1 MDGST
6 HRESTMKAAL
16 KQFGTKLAR
25 PVSKGVRNWAIKR
38 TEKRIAEAQVEI
50 SALSEEELEILVCE
64 EEDKLKNRIK
74 NVSMGA
80 VMITLGVA

>member
-16 KQFGTKLAR
+16 KNIGTRVAR

-64 EEDKLKNRIK
+64 EEDKLKNTIQK
-74 NVSMGA
+74 FSMGA

>member
-16 KQFGTKLAR
+16 IEFGTKAAR
-25 PVSKGVRNWAIKR
+25 PITKGVRNWAIKR
-38 TEKRIAEAQVEI
+38 TEKRIADAQVEI

-64 EEDKLKNRIK
+64 EEDKLKNTIK

>member
-1 MDGST
+1 
-6 HRESTMKAAL
+6 MKAAL
-16 KQFGTKLAR
+16 KEFGTKVAR
-25 PVSKGVRNWAIKR
+25 PVTKGVRNWAIKR
-38 TEKRIAEAQVEI
+38 TEKRIADAQVEI
-50 SALSEEELEILVCE
+50 SALSEEELEILVRE

>member
-1 MDGST
+1 
-6 HRESTMKAAL
+6 MKAAL
-16 KQFGTKLAR
+16 KEFGTKMAR

-50 SALSEEELEILVCE
+50 SALSEEELEILVSE

>member
-6 HRESTMKAAL
+6 HRESIMKAAL
-16 KQFGTKLAR
+16 KQFGTKMAR

>member
-1 MDGST
+1 MDGTSD
-6 HRESTMKAAL
+6 RESTMKAAL
-16 KQFGTKLAR
+16 KQFGTKVAR

-38 TEKRIAEAQVEI
+38 TEKRIADAQVEI
-50 SALSEEELEILVCE
+50 SALSEEELEILVRE

>member
-1 MDGST
+1 MDGTT

-50 SALSEEELEILVCE
+50 SALSEEA
-64 EEDKLKNRIK
+64 
-74 NVSMGA
+74 VSYTHL
-80 VMITLGVA
+80 TLPTTPYV

>member
-16 KQFGTKLAR
+16 KKFGTKMAR
-25 PVSKGVRNWAIKR
+25 PASKGVRNWAIKR
-38 TEKRIAEAQVEI
+38 TEKRIADAQVEI
-50 SALSEEELEILVCE
+50 SALSEEELEILVRE

>member
-1 MDGST
+1 
-6 HRESTMKAAL
+6 MKVAL
-16 KQFGTKLAR
+16 KQFGTKMAR

>member
-1 MDGST
+1 MDGTT

-16 KQFGTKLAR
+16 KEFGTKMAR

>member
-16 KQFGTKLAR
+16 KEFGTKMAR

-74 NVSMGA
+74 NFSMGA

>member
-1 MDGST
+1 
-6 HRESTMKAAL
+6 MKAAL
-16 KQFGTKLAR
+16 KKFGTKMAR
-25 PVSKGVRNWAIKR
+25 PLSKGVRNWAIKR

>member
-1 MDGST
+1 
-6 HRESTMKAAL
+6 MKVAL
-16 KQFGTKLAR
+16 KNFGTKAAR
-25 PVSKGVRNWAIKR
+25 PVTKGVRNWAIKR
-38 TEKRIAEAQVEI
+38 TEKRIAEAEVEI
-50 SALSEEELEILVCE
+50 SALSEEELEILVRE

>member
-1 MDGST
+1 MDGRT

-16 KQFGTKLAR
+16 KEFGTKVAR
-25 PVSKGVRNWAIKR
+25 PVTKGVRNWAIKR
-38 TEKRIAEAQVEI
+38 TEKRIADAQVEI
-50 SALSEEELEILVCE
+50 TALSEEELEILVCE
-64 EEDKLKNRIK
+64 EEDKLKNTIK

>member
-16 KQFGTKLAR
+16 KEFGTKVAR

-38 TEKRIAEAQVEI
+38 TEKRIADAQVEI
-50 SALSEEELEILVCE
+50 SALSEEELEILVRE

>member
-1 MDGST
+1 MDGTSY
-6 HRESTMKAAL
+6 RESTMKAAL
-16 KQFGTKLAR
+16 KEFGTKAAR
-25 PVSKGVRNWAIKR
+25 PVTKGVRNWAIKR
-38 TEKRIAEAQVEI
+38 TEKRIADAQVEI
-50 SALSEEELEILVCE
+50 SALSEEELEILVRE

>member
-1 MDGST
+1 MDGT
-6 HRESTMKAAL
+6 CHRESTMKAAL
-16 KQFGTKLAR
+16 KEFGTKVAR
-25 PVSKGVRNWAIKR
+25 PVTKGVRNWAIKR
-38 TEKRIAEAQVEI
+38 TEKRIADAQVEI
-50 SALSEEELEILVCE
+50 SALSEEELEILVRE